1 MLRVEYSALSVF
13 KGFDMVII
21 PIFNDTSSRFKQNIN
36 LDGTIYNLYI
46 YWNHRTEQWFLDIR
60 DNEEEPILTGRLLS
74 PNFPTLRQYVS
85 YEGLPDGEFV
95 LVDIKDDLTDP
106 DVTFDTINVRYQ
118 LVFFTNQEIED
129 AQSS

>member
-1 MLRVEYSALSVF
+1 
-13 KGFDMVII
+13 MVII
-21 PIFNDTSSRFKQNIN
+21 PIFNNTSSRFKQNIN

-46 YWNHRTEQWFLDIR
+46 YWNDRTEQWFLDIR

-85 YEGLPDGEFV
+85 YEGLPEGEFV
-95 LVDIKDDLTDP
+95 LIDIKDDLTDP